1 MIIFLL
7 IYMAIGVLFLLY
19 LTVFYGDSLV
29 DVAQS
34 ISDQDGTNIY
44 IVYLV
49 IDILLVFGGI
59 PLVIYTLITDR
70 KDKEI

>member
-7 IYMAIGVLFLLY
+7 IYIAIGVLLLLY
-19 LTVFYGDSLV
+19 LTVFYGDYLA
-29 DVAQS
+29 DVAQD
-34 ISDQDGTNIY
+34 ISDHLGINIY
-44 IVYLV
+44 IALLLFDV
-49 IDILLVFGGI
+49 ILVFGGI